1 MGKNSDSVL
10 VGNYKQKSY
19 QQKIRQINYS

>member
-1 MGKNSDSVL
+1 MGSDSVL